1 MLLSNNFTA
10 KNMSMKKLLTLLP
23 ALAIGMLLHAQT
35 QTQTTPA
42 TPVEVE
48 KYVEFKEVDH
58 DFGKIPQ
65 GKPAEFDLYM
75 KNISNDSL
83 RIDEVKVGCGCTTPR
98 YEHGPYAP
106 GETFKVTVG
115 YNASATGVF
124 SKMITIYF
132 NNNAMQK
139 IIKFHGET
147 FTTPAA
153 AAPANPA
160 IQQLKPAQTG
170 N

>member
-1 MLLSNNFTA
+1 M
-10 KNMSMKKLLTLLP
+10 LLP
-23 ALAIGMLLHAQT
+23 ALAIGMLLHAQNAS
-35 QTQTTPA
+35 TPPA
-42 TPVEVE
+42 PIEVE

-83 RIDEVKVGCGCTTPR
+83 RIDEVKVGCGCTTPK

-115 YNASATGVF
+115 YNASAMGPF

-132 NNNAMQK
+132 NNNTMQK

-147 FTTPAA
+147 FTAPAN

-160 IQQLKPAQTG
+160 IQPLKPAQQG

>member
-1 MLLSNNFTA
+1 MLLSNNFTVNISA
-10 KNMSMKKLLTLLP
+10 MKKLFMLLP
-23 ALAIGMLLHAQT
+23 ALALGMMLHAQN
-35 QTQTTPA
+35 QTQSATP
-42 TPVEVE
+42 PVEVE

-75 KNISNDSL
+75 KNISSDSL

-115 YNASATGVF
+115 YNASAMGPF

-132 NNNAMQK
+132 NNSTMQK

-147 FTTPAA
+147 FTAPAA